1 VGDLPDRQSFQKK
14 FCPAL
19 REEYLC
25 FSEARI
31 GGMVSAFRTEDT
43 AHALS

>member
-1 VGDLPDRQSFQKK
+1 VSDLPDRQSFQKVY
-14 FCPAL
+14 PAL

-31 GGMVSAFRTEDT
+31 GDMVSAFRTEDT

>member
-1 VGDLPDRQSFQKK
+1 VSDLPDRQSFQKI
-14 FCPAL
+14 CPAL